1 MTIKKLFSGF
11 LISAVFLLS
20 FAGVSDNSF
29 DHSNWDEL
37 LQKNVS
43 ATGKVNYEGFKA
55 SQKELDSYLAQLK
68 SKTPTSSWTKNQ
80 TMAYWINA
88 YNAFT
93 VKLILNNYPLK
104 SIMDINNGKAWDLSF
119 IEMNGKSYSL
129 NNIEHDILRA
139 KYGDAR
145 IHFAVNCAS
154 ISCPR
159 LNNKAFTADKLEEQL
174 EKMSRAFINNTSKNS
189 LSADFVKISS
199 LFNWYK
205 GDFTKNGS
213 VIDFINKY
221 STTKISS
228 SASIQYMEYNWNLNN
243 K

>member
-1 MTIKKLFSGF
+1 MMKKISSYF
-11 LISAVFLLS
+11 LLPAVFVLF

-29 DHSNWDEL
+29 DHSKWNEL

-43 ATGKVNYEGFKA
+43 SSGAVNYDGFKA
-55 SQKELDSYLAQLK
+55 SQKDLDVYLGQLK
-68 SKTPTSSWTKNQ
+68 SKVPNSSWNKNQ
-80 TMAYWINA
+80 AMAYWINA

-104 SIMDINNGKAWDLSF
+104 SIMDVNNGKAWDLKF
-119 IEMNGKSYSL
+119 IELDGKTYSL

-139 KYGDAR
+139 KYGDPR

-154 ISCPR
+154 ISCPK
-159 LNNKAFTADKLEEQL
+159 LNNTAFTPEKLETQL
-174 EKMSRAFINNTSKNS
+174 EAMSKSFINNSSKNS

-221 STTKISS
+221 STTKVNSGV
-228 SASIQYMEYNWNLNN
+228 SIQYMDYDWNLNN